1 MLIANLLKLLMLYAP
16 FSNIFNVITILS
28 GIFMYFYAARQPI
41 LDKEKELFGY
51 ELLFRDSID
60 NVFPDVDGDL
70 ATSKM
75 VEASKFNLGVS
86 EFTGNK
92 PAFINFTLETLSS
105 GYANMLTT
113 DEVVVEI
120 LETVKPG
127 KKLLAICKDLYEQGY
142 TLALDDYEH
151 QKVWVHFFPYIKIIK
166 IDWKI
171 SSIEQIKEVKQA
183 IEKFPDIKL
192 LAEKVETYEEYNQAV
207 ELGFDYFQGFFFA
220 KPEMVKTKSLSPS
233 QMAMAELLYETSKPE
248 LDLASITSVF
258 ERDVTLSYK
267 LLRYAN
273 SAIFRRRNEV
283 SSIKQALVTLGFV
296 ELKRFMALM
305 FAVNVNPDKPSEL
318 INSAMARAK
327 FCELVAKD
335 INVPVDNSIAFLTGL
350 LSLIDAILDE
360 KLEVVLD
367 KLPLAQE
374 IKEPLLTKQGVLAEL
389 IKLLEL
395 IEHAQWDESSLIMK
409 NLGIDKEKAIKDY
422 NEALAWADEQSLAVN
437 G

>member
-1 MLIANLLKLLMLYAP
+1 
-16 FSNIFNVITILS
+16 
-28 GIFMYFYAARQPI
+28 MYFYAARQPI
-41 LDKEKELFGY
+41 LDKDKNLYGY

-60 NVFPDVDGDL
+60 NVFPNIDGDE
-70 ATSKM
+70 ATTKM
-75 VEASKFNLGVS
+75 VEASKFNLGVG
-86 EFTGNK
+86 EFTANK
-92 PAFINFTLETLSS
+92 PAFINFTFETLSR

-127 KKLLAICKDLYEQGY
+127 KKLLAICKKLYEEGY

-151 QKVWVHFFPYIKIIK
+151 QKVWIHFFPFIKIIK
-166 IDWKI
+166 IDWQI
-171 SSIEQIKEVKQA
+171 SSIEDIKEIKEV
-183 IEKFPDIKL
+183 ISGFPDIKL
-192 LAEKVETYEEYNQAV
+192 LAEKVETYEEYNQAL
-207 ELGFDYFQGFFFA
+207 ELGFELFQGFFFA
-220 KPEMVKTKSLSPS
+220 KPQMVKTKTLSPS

-248 LDLASITSVF
+248 LDLTSITSVF

-283 SSIKQALVTLGFV
+283 SSIKQALVTLGSQ
-296 ELKRFMALM
+296 ELKRFMGLM
-305 FAVNVNPDKPSEL
+305 FAVNVNPDKPTEL

-335 INVPVDNSIAFLTGL
+335 ISAPIDTSIAFLTGL

-360 KLEVVLD
+360 TLETVLE

-374 IKEPLLTKQGVLAEL
+374 IKQPLLTKKGVLAEL
-389 IKLLEL
+389 IQLLEF
-395 IEHAQWDESSLIMK
+395 IEHAQWDKTTVVMSK
-409 NLGIDKEKAIKDY
+409 LGVEKEQVIKDY
-422 NEALAWADEQSLAVN
+422 NEALAWADEQTKVVN

>member
-1 MLIANLLKLLMLYAP
+1 
-16 FSNIFNVITILS
+16 
-28 GIFMYFYAARQPI
+28 MYFYAARQPI
-41 LDKEKELFGY
+41 LDKDKNLFAY

-60 NVFPDVDGDL
+60 NVFPEIDGDE
-70 ATSKM
+70 ATTKM
-75 VEASKFNLGVS
+75 IEASKFNLGIG
-86 EFTGNK
+86 EFTANK
-92 PAFINFTLETLSS
+92 PAFINFTLETLSR

-120 LETVKPG
+120 LETIKPG
-127 KKLLAICKDLYEQGY
+127 KKLLSICKDLHDQGY

-151 QKVWVHFFPYIKIIK
+151 QKVWTHFFPFIKIIK

-171 SSIEQIKEVKQA
+171 SSIEDIKEVKLA
-183 IEKFPDIKL
+183 ITDYPNIKL

-207 ELGFDYFQGFFFA
+207 ELGFELFQGFFFA

-233 QMAMAELLYETSKPE
+233 QIAMAELLYETSKTE
-248 LDLASITSVF
+248 LDLVSITSVF

-273 SAIFRRRNEV
+273 SPIFRRRSEI
-283 SSIKQALVTLGFV
+283 SSIKQALVTLGSG
-296 ELKRFMALM
+296 ELKRFLGLM

-335 INVPVDNSIAFLTGL
+335 ISTPVDSSIAFLTGL

-360 KLEVVLD
+360 ELEIILE

-374 IKEPLLTKQGVLAEL
+374 IKTPLLSKKGVMAAL

-395 IEHAQWDESSLIMK
+395 IEHAEWDKTAVVMK
-409 NLGIDKEKAIKDY
+409 KLGIDKDKVIKDY
-422 NEALAWADEQSLAVN
+422 NEALAWADEQSQMVN